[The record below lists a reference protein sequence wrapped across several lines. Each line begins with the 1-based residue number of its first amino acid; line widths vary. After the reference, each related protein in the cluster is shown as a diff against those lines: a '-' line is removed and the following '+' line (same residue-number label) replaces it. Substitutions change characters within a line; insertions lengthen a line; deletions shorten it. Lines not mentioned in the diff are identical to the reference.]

1 MQQLQPVINTVTCY
15 RYVSLIFLHQN
26 SDQTVPFQYC
36 GLFYFGALIISRFSL
51 NISYALCSCWI
62 SNGYIIISSSS
73 LIIYF
78 HCLVCT
84 LMPLFNTIN
93 MHFPLTMQPCSSV
106 VLQSR
111 TRWTQ
116 WDNGFTETYLS
127 LKAFFF
133 YLFSIPFFFS
143 LTKTICNDCNILV
156 RSRKAMVWLWSCF
169 T

>member
-1 MQQLQPVINTVTCY
+1 MQQLQPVINTVTCCTVRLTY
-15 RYVSLIFLHQN
+15 FSSPELRSN
-26 SDQTVPFQYC
+26 SSFSILWP
-36 GLFYFGALIISRFSL
+36 FYFGALIISRFSL
-51 NISYALCSCWI
+51 NISYVLCSCWI

-133 YLFSIPFFFS
+133 TFSPSPFFFLS
-143 LTKTICNDCNILV
+143 PKPYVMIAT
-156 RSRKAMVWLWSCF
+156 F
-169 T
+169 